1 MRAGRHQ
8 LAELHQRDQE
18 HKRGRTRMGFSSK
31 RERKRI
37 SQLRA
42 KIEILEAIQSVYAG
56 LCYIMLIYIIVK

>member
-1 MRAGRHQ
+1 
-8 LAELHQRDQE
+8 
-18 HKRGRTRMGFSSK
+18 MGFSSK